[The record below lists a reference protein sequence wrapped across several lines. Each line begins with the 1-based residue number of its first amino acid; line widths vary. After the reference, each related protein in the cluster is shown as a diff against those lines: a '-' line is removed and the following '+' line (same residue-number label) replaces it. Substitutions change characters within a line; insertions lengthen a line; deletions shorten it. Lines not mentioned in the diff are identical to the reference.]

1 MKKQASSIKDLIAST
16 FGAAI
21 RIGPDLIEDDP
32 RWPIPPLD
40 LIEAMTWIGGPFK
53 RAPLVV
59 RRLDG
64 DKYAPVSPIRSFA
77 AHKVLIEAGEE
88 DAFMVRVCEGLS
100 AEEALAVHNAVEWY
114 VSPDHTGDW
123 MHRQAGVYAGLES
136 SKGKPWLV
144 DGPWR
149 FMAASCGTS
158 TVMLTRVQRVA
169 HDAVPEV
176 IALVEEGLF
185 SIRAADKAA
194 KLSQEKQRSIAK
206 AVRDEGITDSRLA
219 ARVIR
224 RFEPRKA
231 RPVPE
236 LVLDLETLVEAVG
249 DGKVSVGVQEAL
261 RLQAAAGDLVR
272 AACLR

>member
-1 MKKQASSIKDLIAST
+1 MKKQASNIKDLIANA

-21 RIGPDLIEDDP
+21 QIGPDLIEDDP

-77 AHKVLIEAGEE
+77 AHKALVEAGEE

-158 TVMLTRVQRVA
+158 TVMLTRVHRVA

-185 SIRAADKAA
+185 SIC
-194 KLSQEKQRSIAK
+194 
-206 AVRDEGITDSRLA
+206 
-219 ARVIR
+219 
-224 RFEPRKA
+224 F
-231 RPVPE
+231 
-236 LVLDLETLVEAVG
+236 
-249 DGKVSVGVQEAL
+249 
-261 RLQAAAGDLVR
+261 
-272 AACLR
+272 